1 MKIRFLILSA
11 LISIGLLYVAC
22 GQPPERHP
30 ARPALRSKRDV
41 EQKKTVRVRHL
52 SGEVLAVNS
61 KTKTITVRFRD
72 EDLDVHFDDS
82 TVVKIDLDTV
92 KPSEIPVGTRATVKY
107 IERKG
112 QFVAKGI
119 FISTETAEKKEGIPQ
134 SFYRNSAKQVHRPSE
149 VFSPSVHERPFAFH
163 PSMRLFCFQAFVLY
177 RKQNPERTGRCCHES
192 IAAQAD
198 PS

>member
-22 GQPPERHP
+22 GQPPEKTP
-30 ARPALRSKRDV
+30 GKVVTSSTKKSA

-72 EDLDVHFDDS
+72 EDLEVQFDDN

-92 KPSEIPVGTRATVKY
+92 KPSDIPPGTRATVKY
-107 IERKG
+107 IEKKG
-112 QFVAKGI
+112 QFVARGI
-119 FISTETAEKKEGIPQ
+119 FISTETAEKKEGAPQ
-134 SFYRNSAKQVHRPSE
+134 SFYRNSARQAHPLTGG
-149 VFSPSVHERPFAFH
+149 FLLFH
-163 PSMRLFCFQAFVLY
+163 S
-177 RKQNPERTGRCCHES
+177 
-192 IAAQAD
+192 
-198 PS
+198 